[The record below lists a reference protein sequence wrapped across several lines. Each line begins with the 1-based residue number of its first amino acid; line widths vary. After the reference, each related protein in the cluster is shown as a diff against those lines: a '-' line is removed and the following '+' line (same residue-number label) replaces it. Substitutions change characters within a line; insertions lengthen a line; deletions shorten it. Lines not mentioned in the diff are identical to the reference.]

1 MTLLSRASHSLQQEH
16 MQMRLPVSSAFPAT
30 SREGREREGRVPS
43 TYPQLPWEKKEERG
57 APAAAT
63 GKATH
68 HRDKPKKKKKV
79 GIPLNPSIIVMTLC
93 VYITV

>member
-16 MQMRLPVSSAFPAT
+16 MQMRLAVSSVFPAT

-68 HRDKPKKKKKV
+68 HRDKPKKKV
-79 GIPLNPSIIVMTLC
+79 GIPLNSSIIVMALC